1 MDLKEKLA
9 DVLARGLQGARI
21 VRFKPVG
28 PRWIVYVVSPAFD
41 GMERVEKHKRLR
53 EVLHGPDSPLT
64 AEERRSLGFVRP
76 FTPKELRALVR
87 ANRARKQKRKPTEP
101 A

>member
-1 MDLKEKLA
+1 MDLKENLLTA
-9 DVLARGLQGARI
+9 FAPLPGAR
-21 VRFKPVG
+21 VPYTRQVNA
-28 PRWIVYVVSPAFD
+28 RWIVYVVSPAFA
-41 GMERVEKHKRLR
+41 GVERPARHQL
-53 EVLHGPDSPLT
+53 LHELLSAPDSPLT
-64 AEERRSLGFVRP
+64 AEERRSIVLVRP